1 MSLDLQTSSFA
12 GRSLIEAS
20 AGTGKTWTLTALYA
34 RLLLERQLSV
44 GQILV
49 VTYTTAATAELRE
62 RIRAR
67 LAELLAV
74 YEGTPS
80 QDDFLTRLHAQ
91 YPGDAARRRLLLAVH
106 GFDEAAIFTIHGFCQ
121 RALQDAAFEAGGDFD
136 SELCNDD
143 REVLDALLTDA
154 WRHQLAEAD
163 PAWARFLA
171 QKKIT
176 PGVLRQRLRQHLGK
190 PYLRIEPRDAVG
202 AVGSGDELA
211 GASQAWSHAAG
222 LWQGRGYNW
231 IEQLQEHGGLSQSTH
246 KLAKLPLWSS
256 ELDSYFADPAALFE
270 VPTGLE
276 KLASSA
282 LHKATK
288 KGFEAPG
295 SAIAEAFEALLE
307 ALAAAVPAGEKRL
320 IALQVRLLDQLNQEL
335 PARKAAQRMLAF
347 DDLLNRLNE
356 ALHGPAG
363 DALAL
368 ALRSRYPL
376 ALIDEFQDTDPV
388 QYEIFDSIYPVNSG
402 VASDVLARTNSPG
415 ANLDSSAGP
424 QGEGQ
429 DDLHKASSEDR
440 DSTSSTAR
448 SERETDAGSAS
459 RSSPS
464 LCFVGDPKQAIYAFR
479 GADLA
484 TYLKAREAAERCY
497 DLPFNYRSTPE
508 LIAALNLLFAR
519 PQPFAE
525 EGLNYPPVS
534 AGVKPR
540 AQLVLPPLSTQEQDA
555 PLALVWLGDEELN
568 KGRADSLVAVDS
580 AQRIAGLLAASAQ
593 GQAYFQDGEQRTPLK
608 GGDIA
613 VLVANHRQAAEIA
626 AELVARGVPSVRR
639 GNQSVWHSEEAAELS
654 AVLAAYAEPGREGVL
669 RYALSTRL
677 LGRDALQLARCQDDE
692 RAWDRERED
701 AELYH
706 QLWQQQGFMRAFRAW
721 LDQERVAERL
731 LAAADGERRLTNLLH
746 LAELLQAES
755 QRRPGLEPLLAWLN
769 AQRGSEGAGE
779 DALLRLESDAER
791 VQIVTIH
798 TSKGLEYPLVF
809 CPYLWNGKL
818 LGKHKDSA
826 SCHDEHGQ
834 PLLDLGSAN
843 LDEHLQRARREVFA
857 EQLRLAYV
865 ALTRARDRLW
875 LHWGPVAV
883 PAPVKKTG
891 LLPEEGLH
899 SSALAWLLHG
909 RDLGGADALTELAA
923 HLSERSGASLRD
935 ELDQLVATSAGT
947 FARLPLLLSEASAAG
962 EQRAQPPARLA
973 HFERSL
979 HSAWRIGSF
988 SGLAAGLHMEA
999 PDRDGLVMP
1008 DASEPGAGF
1017 FGFPRG
1023 ARAGTCLH
1031 AVLEDWVRGKGE
1043 LPQLVEH
1050 ALKAHGLS
1058 TDWTEL
1064 AATHLQRVL
1073 DSDLDG
1079 QGLTL
1084 AALAPARRLPE
1095 LGFTFPVANLDVQR
1109 LRAILADPLHG
1120 LAAPMREAAARLE
1133 FDGLKGFLKGFI
1145 DLTFEHRGR
1154 WYIADYK
1161 SNWLGP
1167 DASYY
1172 GGERLIQ
1179 ALAAEHYYLQYL
1191 IYLVALRRFLRQRLA
1206 DFNDDQLGGAYYLFL
1221 RGMPSA
1227 GVYFSRPADSLLDAL
1242 DRLFEEGV

>member
-1 MSLDLQTSSFA
+1 MSLDLHSSSFT

-80 QDDFLTRLHAQ
+80 KDDFLTRLHAQ
-91 YPGDAARRRLLLAVH
+91 YPGDNARRRLLLAVH

-136 SELCNDD
+136 SELTSDD

-176 PGVLRQRLRQHLGK
+176 PGVLRQRLRHHLGK
-190 PYLRIEPRDAVG
+190 PYLRIEPRDAVSG
-202 AVGSGDELA
+202 VDGDELA
-211 GASQAWSHAAG
+211 AASQAWSHAAG
-222 LWQGRGYNW
+222 LWQSQGYNW
-231 IEQLQEHGGLSQSTH
+231 VEQLQEHGGLSQSTH
-246 KLAKLPLWSS
+246 KLVKFPLWSS

-270 VPTGLE
+270 VPAGLE

-288 KGFEAPG
+288 KGFDAP
-295 SAIAEAFEALLE
+295 SSSIAEAFEALLE
-307 ALAAAVPAGEKRL
+307 SLAAAVPAGEKRL
-320 IALQVRLLDQLNQEL
+320 IALQVNLLDQLNKEL

-368 ALRSRYPL
+368 TLGSRYPL

-388 QYEIFDSIYPVNSG
+388 QYDIFNRVY
-402 VASDVLARTNSPG
+402 
-415 ANLDSSAGP
+415 
-424 QGEGQ
+424 E
-429 DDLHKASSEDR
+429 R
-440 DSTSSTAR
+440 DS
-448 SERETDAGSAS
+448 D
-459 RSSPS
+459 

-484 TYLKAREAAERCY
+484 TYLKARDAAERCY
-497 DLPFNYRSTPE
+497 DLPFNYRSTPQ

-525 EGLNYPPVS
+525 NGLDYPQVS
-534 AGVKPR
+534 AGVKAR
-540 AQLVLPPLSTQEQDA
+540 AQLVLPRALSTQEQDA

-568 KGRADSLVAVDS
+568 KGKADTLVAIDT
-580 AQRIAGLLAASAQ
+580 AQRIASLLAASAQ
-593 GQAYFQDGEQRTPLK
+593 GQAYFQDGAERTALK

-613 VLVANHRQAAEIA
+613 VLVANHRQAADIA

-639 GNQSVWHSEEAAELS
+639 GNQSVWHSEEAAELA

-721 LDQERVAERL
+721 LDQEQVAERL

-755 QRRPGLEPLLAWLN
+755 QQRPGLEPLLAWLN

-826 SCHDEHGQ
+826 TCHDEHGQ

-909 RDLGGADALTELAA
+909 RELSGADALPELAA

-935 ELDQLVATSAGT
+935 ELDQLIAASAGT

-988 SGLAAGLHMEA
+988 SGLAAGMHMEA

-1031 AVLEDWVRGKGE
+1031 AVLEDWMRGKGE
-1043 LPQLVEH
+1043 LPHLVEN
-1050 ALKAHGLS
+1050 ALNAHGLS

-1084 AALAPARRLPE
+1084 AAVAPARRLPE

-1109 LRAILADPLHG
+1109 LRAILADPVHG

-1133 FDGLKGFLKGFI
+1133 FDSLKGFLKGFI
-1145 DLTFEHRGR
+1145 DLTFEHQGR

-1172 GGERLIQ
+1172 GGDRLIQ

-1191 IYLVALRRFLRQRLA
+1191 IYLVALRRFLRQRLV
-1206 DFNDDQLGGAYYLFL
+1206 DFDDDQLGGAYYLFL

-1227 GVYFSRPADSLLDAL
+1227 GVYFSRPANSLLDAL
-1242 DRLFEEGV
+1242 DHLFTEGR